1 MPFISNTAAQRAAM
15 LAEMGLTEAD
25 LFAAIPE
32 ELRAKPLL
40 LGEGLSEQ
48 EVLSHMAAV
57 AGRNTAGL
65 TSFLGGGFYD
75 HFVPS
80 AVEAVT
86 GRSEFYTAYTP
97 YQPEIS
103 QGTLQAMYEYQSMIC
118 RLTEMEVANA
128 SLYDGGTALYEA
140 ITMSLRITGRN
151 QVIVCQGVNP
161 IHRKMIRS
169 YTGNLGIELI
179 EVPCVGSRGER
190 VPRGEGVPPLRVADI
205 LSARAEGILPS
216 IASSSSS
223 SSSEKQKQEEET
235 RGRDA
240 RDTRGQDVR
249 DTRGQDAL
257 ATPATAGKTD
267 RQAIARLLSDKTAA
281 IVVQNPNFF
290 GCIDD
295 ATDLGE
301 LAHGKGA
308 LLVSACYPISLGL
321 LKTPGA
327 MGADIVTAEGQS
339 LGLGLSFGGPYLGVM
354 ATRMKHVRKMPGRL
368 AGRTVDSQGRDGFV
382 LTLQAREQ
390 HIRREKATSN
400 ICTNQNLCALT
411 ALAYL
416 SLLGKEGLRRT
427 AQLCADKAYYAQKR
441 LLAID
446 GVSLRFPHVWYFNE
460 FVLELPGRADR
471 VIRRLIEKDL
481 AAGFPL
487 DRYYEDMENSLLVA
501 VTEKRTKEE
510 IDYFVHA
517 LEVCL

>member
-1 MPFISNTAAQRAAM
+1 MPFISNTPRQRQEM
-15 LAEMGLTEAD
+15 LAEIGLSAAD
-25 LFAAIPE
+25 LFAAIPPD
-32 ELRAKPLL
+32 LRAGPLRL
-40 LGEGLSEQ
+40 PGGLSEQ
-48 EVLSHMAAV
+48 EVRVQMAAL
-57 AGRNTAGL
+57 AARNATNL

-75 HFVPS
+75 HFLPA
-80 AVEAVT
+80 AVDAIV

-97 YQPEIS
+97 YQPEVS

-151 QVIVCQGVNP
+151 QVLVDQCVNP

-179 EVPCVGSRGER
+179 ET
-190 VPRGEGVPPLRVADI
+190 PPAHG
-205 LSARAEGILPS
+205 RA
-216 IASSSSS
+216 
-223 SSSEKQKQEEET
+223 
-235 RGRDA
+235 
-240 RDTRGQDVR
+240 
-249 DTRGQDAL
+249 
-257 ATPATAGKTD
+257 D
-267 RQAIARLLSDKTAA
+267 RQEIARRLSDKTAA
-281 IVVQNPNFF
+281 VVVQNPNFF

-295 ATDLGE
+295 ATDLSL
-301 LAHGKGA
+301 LAHEKGA
-308 LLVSACYPISLGL
+308 LLVAACYPISLGI

-339 LGLGLSFGGPYLGVM
+339 LGLGMSFGGPYLGIM
-354 ATRMKHVRKMPGRL
+354 AARMQHVRKMPGRL
-368 AGRTVDSQGRDGFV
+368 AGRTVDAAGRDGFV

-416 SLLGKEGLRRT
+416 SVLGKEGLRRT

-441 LLAID
+441 LLAIQ
-446 GVSLRFPHVWYFNE
+446 GVSLRFPRVWYFNE
-460 FVLELPGRADR
+460 FVLELPARADR
-471 VIRRLIEKDL
+471 VIRRLLEKNI

-487 DRYYEDMENSLLVA
+487 DRYYEGTENSLLVA

-510 IDYFVHA
+510 IDYLAHV
-517 LEVCL
+517 LEACL